1 MTYVLPNE
9 FIYLEDAMKKD
20 RNKLWIAKPA
30 SSSQGRGILV
40 TNKIDDIPHK
50 EKQWVVSEYISNP
63 LLFNGFK
70 FDLRIYVA
78 ITSVNPLRLYI
89 YEEGLTRFA
98 TCKYNAAGAGFGG
111 AGAKAADKYMHLTN
125 YTVNKKNVNFSK
137 NDGVE

>member
-1 MTYVLPNE
+1 M
-9 FIYLEDAMKKD
+9 
-20 RNKLWIAKPA
+20 
-30 SSSQGRGILV
+30 

-50 EKQWVVSEYISNP
+50 EKQWVVSEYIANP

-98 TCKYNAAGAGFGG
+98 TCKYNAQGAGFGG

-125 YTVNKKNVNFSK
+125 YTVNKKNINFTK
-137 NDGVE
+137 NDGVEMDGQGSKWSLTALRKAFQEQGIDDKGVWRKI

>member
-1 MTYVLPNE
+1 
-9 FIYLEDAMKKD
+9 
-20 RNKLWIAKPA
+20 
-30 SSSQGRGILV
+30 V

-50 EKQWVVSEYISNP
+50 EKQWVVSEYIANP

-98 TCKYNAAGAGFGG
+98 TCKYNAQGAGFGG

-125 YTVNKKNVNFSK
+125 YTVNKKNINFTK
-137 NDGVE
+137 NDGVEMDGQGSKWSLTALRKAFQEQGIDDKGVWRKI

>member
-1 MTYVLPNE
+1 M
-9 FIYLEDAMKKD
+9 
-20 RNKLWIAKPA
+20 
-30 SSSQGRGILV
+30 

-50 EKQWVVSEYISNP
+50 EKQWVVSEYIANP

-98 TCKYNAAGAGFGG
+98 TCKYNAQGAGFGG

-125 YTVNKKNVNFSK
+125 YTVNKKNINFTK
-137 NDGVE
+137 NDGVEMDGQGSKWSLTALRKAFQEQGIDDKGVWRKL